1 VGDGHRAALA
11 VTDVRVVGL
20 LAVGIAGGLALL
32 VRGFGGY
39 RAAGRIAG
47 VAPSRISALAVGEV
61 LITGVAEAIELTLIS
76 PLQSAACVYY
86 RSRVTDPGENGGVVF
101 HEERA
106 VGFRVRDQSG
116 AVRVFPAGAEFGVP
130 NRYDERTSMFDG
142 YPPGLQLRNGSAF
155 APGTDRDAQIARL
168 LISPDGRDPFATGGA
183 DAGPLGERDQR
194 RADDLWLLER
204 SPALVGGTLSL
215 AAEGRSRRY
224 EEARIEPGDQV
235 TVLGRALPFG
245 DLADP
250 GAAYLLEA
258 GLPAADD
265 PEIAADLAAARA
277 AGTLT
282 MSPAEAWGNA
292 AIEGF
297 GIGRPLREPELDPRA
312 NPLPLG
318 DASLAARARD
328 AFDIPPEALVLAT
341 NVDSSLA
348 ISLGAPASVVAR
360 EQGRF
365 IVGLLGAVLAIGCAV
380 VLALLLAGSAA

>member
-1 VGDGHRAALA
+1 VRYGHRTALA
-11 VTDVRVVGL
+11 VTDVRIVGL
-20 LAVGIAGGLALL
+20 LVVGIAGGLFLL

-39 RAAGRIAG
+39 RTAGRVAG
-47 VAPSRISALAVGEV
+47 IAPSRISALAVGEV
-61 LITGVAEAIELTLIS
+61 LVTGVAEPIELTLVS

-101 HEERA
+101 HDERA
-106 VGFRVRDQSG
+106 VGFRVRDPSG
-116 AVRVFPAGAEFGVP
+116 AVRIFPAGARFGVP
-130 NRYDERTSMFDG
+130 NRYDEWTSMFDG
-142 YPPGLQLRNGSAF
+142 YPPGLQLRSGGAF

-168 LISPDGRDPFATGGA
+168 LMSPDGRDPFAGEGA
-183 DAGPLGERDQR
+183 DGGPLGERDQR

-204 SPALVGGTLSL
+204 SPALVGGTMNL
-215 AAEGRSRRY
+215 AAEGRSRHY
-224 EEARIEPGDQV
+224 EEARVEPGDQV

-277 AGTLT
+277 SGTLT
-282 MSPAEAWGNA
+282 MSSAEAWGNA

-297 GIGRPLREPELDPRA
+297 GIGRPVRAPELDPRA

-318 DASLAARARD
+318 DAKLAARARD
-328 AFDIPPEALVLAT
+328 AFDIPPETLVLASSGE
-341 NVDSSLA
+341 SSLA
-348 ISLGAPASVVAR
+348 ISLGVPASVVAR

-380 VLALLLAGSAA
+380 ALALIVAGSAG